1 MFALDKY
8 GLSNYMSFD
17 QENNPIHERHSMK
30 PDDRLIY
37 LLSVAQQTMKEYTNA
52 ALSKAGVELTMTQ
65 AGMLFLLKRKDMR
78 TMSELGEVFD
88 IDNSAVTRLVD
99 RLEKNGIVERHP
111 APGDRR
117 AFLIHMTPKGLE
129 SLEKAKKII
138 MAVNEELRRG
148 FTPEE
153 VESYKKILKS
163 ILERFKAR

>member
-1 MFALDKY
+1 
-8 GLSNYMSFD
+8 
-17 QENNPIHERHSMK
+17 MK
-30 PDDRLIY
+30 GTPLKSDDRLIY
-37 LLSVAQQTMKEYTNA
+37 LLSVAQQTMKEYTNT

-65 AGMLFLLKRKDMR
+65 AGMLFLLKQKDMR
-78 TMSELGEVFD
+78 TMSELGGIFD

-129 SLEKAKKII
+129 SLEKAKKVI
-138 MAVNEELRRG
+138 MGVNEELRRG

-153 VESYKKILKS
+153 VEVYKKVLKS
-163 ILERFKAR
+163 ILERFKSR

>member
-1 MFALDKY
+1 
-8 GLSNYMSFD
+8 
-17 QENNPIHERHSMK
+17 MK
-30 PDDRLIY
+30 SDDRLVY
-37 LLSVAQQTMKEYTNA
+37 LLSVAQQTMKEYTNTS
-52 ALSKAGVELTMTQ
+52 LSKAGVELTMTQ
-65 AGMLFLLKRKDMR
+65 AGILFLLKQKDMR

-99 RLEKNGIVERHP
+99 RLEKNRLVERHP

-138 MAVNEELRRG
+138 MAVNEELKRG
-148 FTPEE
+148 LSPDE
-153 VESYKKILKS
+153 VEAYKKVLKS